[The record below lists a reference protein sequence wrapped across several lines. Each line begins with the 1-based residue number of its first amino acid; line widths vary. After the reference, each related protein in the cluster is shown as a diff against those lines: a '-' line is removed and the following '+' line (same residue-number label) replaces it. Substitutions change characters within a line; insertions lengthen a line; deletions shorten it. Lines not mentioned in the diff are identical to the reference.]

1 MVENIPAVVIVAVNV
16 QHFLA
21 LHTEDSAKKILAHY
35 HHRGVLYAYPDR
47 THSVKPSNGR
57 LLAIESDVPLNA
69 GLHTGTKDHN
79 IVLGGDFV
87 HNDKL
92 FSSWL
97 CAKKCS
103 KIQQ

>member
-1 MVENIPAVVIVAVNV
+1 MVENVPAIVIVAVDV
-16 QHFLA
+16 KHFLA
-21 LHTEDSAKKILAHY
+21 LHTEDSLKILAHY
-35 HHRGVLYAYPDR
+35 HHRGLLYAYPDR
-47 THSVKPSNGR
+47 THSVRPSNRR

-87 HNDKL
+87 HYDRL
-92 FSSWL
+92 YSSWIY
-97 CAKKCS
+97 AKKRS